1 MQVCLVPL
9 LGPLVLGRNKKN
21 ASFLPFL
28 VFHYF
33 FFDRQR
39 EEK

>member
-28 VFHYF
+28 VFHYYACILF
-33 FFDRQR
+33 EDIV
-39 EEK
+39 